1 MKNSLDQPQE
11 TPPAGYGPRGLF
23 IMDLDGTLLCSD
35 RTFSE
40 NDLRALRRLGDLNIV
55 RVIATGRSLA
65 SFNTVVIPDLPVD
78 YIIFSTG
85 AGVQRY
91 QDAEIIRKI
100 HLEPGEVKRAC
111 ETLKS
116 FRLDF
121 MVHRTIPNNH
131 MFTYWQT
138 NDNNADFERRIELY
152 RQFAIPLEKSA
163 IAREPATQL
172 LAIVPPRQASAALEA
187 VRKAMTDYNVIQTT
201 SPLDGKTTW
210 IEIFPSTVSKSQT
223 AAWLADSL
231 GVAGQSIVSVGND
244 YNDLDLLEWSAVS
257 YVVENA
263 PADIRGRFTSVASN
277 NDGGVAEAAEYW
289 ISNTRGQMSE
299 DR

>member
-1 MKNSLDQPQE
+1 MENCLDQPQKS
-11 TPPAGYGPRGLF
+11 PPDSNGPRGLF
-23 IMDLDGTLLCSD
+23 IMDLDGTLLCSN
-35 RTFSE
+35 RKFAE
-40 NDLRALRRLGDLNIV
+40 YDLRALRRLGDLNII

-91 QDAEIIRKI
+91 QDTEIIRKI
-100 HLEPGEVKRAC
+100 HLQPTEVKRAC
-111 ETLKS
+111 EILKS

-131 MFTYWQT
+131 MFAYWQT
-138 NDNNADFERRIELY
+138 SDNNADFERRIELY
-152 RQFAIPLEKSA
+152 RQYAIPLEKSA
-163 IAREPATQL
+163 IGRKPATQL
-172 LAIVPPRQASAALEA
+172 LAIVPPRQARAALEA
-187 VRKAMTDYNVIQTT
+187 VRNAMTDYNVIQTT
-201 SPLDGKTTW
+201 SPLDGKATW

-231 GVAGQSIVSVGND
+231 GVAAPSIVSVGND

-257 YVVENA
+257 YVVKNA
-263 PADIRGRFTSVASN
+263 PADIRSRFASVASN

-289 ISNTRGQMSE
+289 IKEGYRV
-299 DR
+299 

>member
-1 MKNSLDQPQE
+1 MENSLDLTQE
-11 TPPAGYGPRGLF
+11 PPPDGSGPRGLF
-23 IMDLDGTLLCSD
+23 IMDLDGTLLRSD
-35 RTFSE
+35 RTFAE
-40 NDLRALRRLGDLNIV
+40 NDLRALRKLGDLNIV

-85 AGVQRY
+85 AGVQRH
-91 QDAEIIRKI
+91 QDSEIIRKI
-100 HLEPGEVKRAC
+100 HLEPGEVIRAC
-111 ETLKS
+111 EILQS

-131 MFTYWQT
+131 MFAYWQT

-163 IAREPATQL
+163 IARGPATQL
-172 LAIVPPRQASAALEA
+172 LAIIPPRQARAALEA
-187 VRKAMTDYNVIQTT
+187 VSNAMTDYNVIQTT
-201 SPLDGKTTW
+201 SPLDGKATW

-223 AAWLADSL
+223 AAWLANSL
-231 GVAGQSIVSVGND
+231 GVAGQSVVSVGND

-257 YVVENA
+257 YVVKNA
-263 PADIRGRFTSVASN
+263 PEDIRSRFANVASN
-277 NDGGVAEAAEYW
+277 NDGGVAQAAEYW
-289 ISNTRGQMSE
+289 IKEGYRV
-299 DR
+299 